1 MCSLWYE
8 NNQFGYNEIKI
19 KGKFEQKQ
27 IYCDRLCSSGN
38 LKAAVVAAWNSI
50 KLFPLKGRKQA
61 LISPTMLT
69 AWRKTG
75 NHDSLQRHQYYPCYP
90 LVAVEVIDT
99 ARQQSDLHFD
109 RLECETTLVCLVV
122 TLVWSPLEY
131 ITRCH
136 HLHLPPLCVRENP
149 YMHSIYSTRANQ
161 AHFMAEQRPIWLAQ
175 PAAAEVNSDRM
186 DGSVRGRNGRIV
198 LHWRRNWLCSLG

>member
-1 MCSLWYE
+1 MQLRKFKSCGSSSMKQHQTVSSEGKKTSPDFSNYADGMKKNWKPWQLAKASILSLLSFSGSGSDWHSQTAERPSLWQTGMW
-8 NNQFGYNEIKI
+8 NHTS
-19 KGKFEQKQ
+19 
-27 IYCDRLCSSGN
+27 LSG
-38 LKAAVVAAWNSI
+38 
-50 KLFPLKGRKQA
+50 
-61 LISPTMLT
+61 
-69 AWRKTG
+69 
-75 NHDSLQRHQYYPCYP
+75 
-90 LVAVEVIDT
+90 
-99 ARQQSDLHFD
+99 
-109 RLECETTLVCLVV
+109 V

-149 YMHSIYSTRANQ
+149 YMHSIYSTRANR